1 MAGLNEFANTPDRK
15 QVPSESKLM
24 HESRQ
29 SRIHC
34 AGPSITQREISY
46 VTDAVTNCWYGNAG
60 LYHERLEAA
69 VADYLDVKH
78 VVTTPT
84 GTSAIHLALLS
95 LGIGPG
101 DEVIVPE
108 LTWIGSSAPI
118 HYVGAT
124 PVFADVEPEHWCLS
138 VESLEANITP
148 KTRAIILV
156 DLYGDVPDFAGICAV
171 ADRHGLAII
180 EDAAQAFGS
189 RWQGRLAGT
198 FGALGVFSLHG
209 SKTVT
214 AGEGGLLVTN
224 RSDLYER
231 ACTLRDHG
239 RRLDGT
245 RFFEDFDRYYYHF
258 EIGNKFKMSS
268 MQAALALAQVER
280 VDELLDRKRAIYSWY
295 QEELAD
301 IEFLRM
307 HAERSGLTSSYW
319 LPAVA
324 IEPKQRFDNLRVMR
338 ELEKCNIDI
347 RPLYYPL
354 SSLLPYRETPSGRQA
369 RERNRVAYAVSPY
382 GFNLPSSLEMTREDA
397 ALVAGK
403 LRQLFTPS
411 TTSPDVS
418 PSTR

>member
-1 MAGLNEFANTPDRK
+1 MTEPK
-15 QVPSESKLM
+15 
-24 HESRQ
+24 Q
-29 SRIHC
+29 SRIYC

-46 VTDAVTNCWYGNAG
+46 VTDAVTHCWYANANA
-60 LYHERLEAA
+60 YHDRLERA
-69 VADYLDVKH
+69 VANYLGVKH

-108 LTWIGSSAPI
+108 LTWIGSAAPI
-118 HYVGAT
+118 NYVGAT
-124 PVFADVEPEHWCLS
+124 PVFADVEPDHWCLS
-138 VESLEANITP
+138 VESLEANITSR
-148 KTRAIILV
+148 TRAIILV
-156 DLYGDVPDFAGICAV
+156 DLYGDVPDLAAIRAV
-171 ADRHGLAII
+171 ADRHDLAII

-189 RWQGRLAGT
+189 SWQGRRAGT
-198 FGALGVFSLHG
+198 FGDLGVFSLHG

-214 AGEGGLLVTN
+214 AGEGGLLVTD
-224 RSDLYER
+224 RDDFFER

-280 VDELLDRKRAIYSWY
+280 VDELIGRKREIFAWY
-295 QEELAD
+295 QDGLAD
-301 IEFLRM
+301 VDALRL
-307 HAERSGLTSSYW
+307 HAERPGLTSSYW

-324 IEPKQRFDNLRVMR
+324 IEAAHEINTLSIMR
-338 ELEKCNIDI
+338 EFDKHNIDI

-354 SSLLPYRETPSGRQA
+354 SSLPPYRDSASAARARQQ
-369 RERNRVAYAVSPY
+369 NRVAYDVSPK
-382 GFNLPSSLEMTREDA
+382 GFNLPSSLEMTREDVVRICDILCRIFA
-397 ALVAGK
+397 AA
-403 LRQLFTPS
+403 PS
-411 TTSPDVS
+411 S
-418 PSTR
+418 